1 MLTPHQMIMSAL
13 GKGSDCLNRLFTT
26 GVITPNQISADLRR
40 DLDTV
45 APHLAEIVV
54 AKFEEEL
61 VRMRPIGGVRS
72 PSGLLAALLVP
83 VVPSRQVGMDGKLG
97 GKGNAGKGGG
107 RGGGPGASAKLVP
120 APGRG
125 PAPAPPAP
133 KSSSDVLPPRPEAPK
148 PRPEPSRGDRPLDD
162 RDPLRK

>member
-54 AKFEEEL
+54 SKFEEEL
-61 VRMRPIGGVRS
+61 VRMKPI
-72 PSGLLAALLVP
+72 
-83 VVPSRQVGMDGKLG
+83 
-97 GKGNAGKGGG
+97 GGG
-107 RGGGPGASAKLVP
+107 RGGGGANAVLQP
-120 APGRG
+120 APGKSV
-125 PAPAPPAP
+125 PPGVAP
-133 KSSSDVLPPRPEAPK
+133 KASNVP
-148 PRPEPSRGDRPLDD
+148 
-162 RDPLRK
+162 